1 MGAVTHSGQPLTVWE
16 MAEVARTVEGKALL
30 HRLLE
35 EITEGAAFKGSH
47 RSAQFLEYV
56 VQQSASGNVERLKE
70 RLIGV
75 ELFGR
80 LPSYDTGEDAI
91 VRVTATDVRKRLLQH
106 YSSRA
111 GSSSEFRISLPLG
124 KYVAEVVRNPI
135 SRVDI
140 LAPPPFLEVHPKQA
154 STVSESPAIDIPAS
168 RQKPELAWWQWA
180 APVLGLAMMILGLVL
195 AVANWPGR
203 TSGRDL
209 QPSAQNSHPTPW
221 GMLLNGSR
229 PVLIVASDPNIEE
242 IQRIAHGNV
251 ALSDYANQYYL
262 PHNAD
267 QLSSEQLGFMKN
279 ILRGNKI
286 SSFDGNIIV
295 GLAALVPSGQPRP
308 FVKAARDTRMPDLET
323 NGNLIFLGSP
333 RSNPWTSIYDPVLDF
348 HFFFDERIQ
357 QEIIRNMK
365 PARGERKEYIPTAGG
380 FDTGQSFAIVS
391 IFQNPG
397 HTGRVLIIAG
407 ANGEGTEAAG
417 ALITDPARW
426 DMILQPCHLTEQ
438 VEKRS
443 MQLLLQ
449 LGTMAGSASDLKVV
463 ACHVLGTPS

>member
-1 MGAVTHSGQPLTVWE
+1 MGAVTHSGQQLTVWE
-16 MAEVARTVEGKALL
+16 MAEVARTAEGKALL
-30 HRLLE
+30 HRLLA

-56 VQQSASGNVERLKE
+56 VQQSASGNIERLKE

-106 YSSRA
+106 YSSRT
-111 GSSSEFRISLPLG
+111 GSSSELRISLPLG
-124 KYVAEVVRNPI
+124 KYVPEFVRNPV
-135 SRVDI
+135 SRVDV
-140 LAPPPFLEVHPKQA
+140 LAPLPFLETPPQQLSA
-154 STVSESPAIDIPAS
+154 VSESPAVDIPAS
-168 RQKPELAWWQWA
+168 LQRPPLAWWQWVIPA
-180 APVLGLAMMILGLVL
+180 LGVAMMLVGVVL

-203 TSGRDL
+203 TSGHDL
-209 QPSAQNSHPTPW
+209 QASHPTPW
-221 GMLLNGSR
+221 GTLLNGSK

-251 ALSDYANQYYL
+251 ALSDYANQHYL
-262 PHNAD
+262 PDNAD
-267 QLSSEQLGFMKN
+267 RLSSEQISFMKD

-286 SSFDGNIIV
+286 ASVDGNIIAS
-295 GLAALVPSGQPRP
+295 LIALVPSGQPRP
-308 FVKAARDTRMPDLET
+308 SIKAARDIRMPDLET

-333 RSNPWTSIYDPVLDF
+333 RSNPWTSIYDSVLDF
-348 HFFFDERIQ
+348 HFVFDERTQ
-357 QEIIRNMK
+357 QELIRNMK
-365 PARGERKEYIPTAGG
+365 PAKGEREEYIPTAGG

-426 DMILQPCHLTEQ
+426 DSVLQPCHLTGP

-449 LGTMAGSASDLKVV
+449 LGTMAGSASGVKVM
-463 ACHVLGTPS
+463 ACHILNSAA

>member
-1 MGAVTHSGQPLTVWE
+1 MGAATHSGQHLTVWE
-16 MAEVARTVEGKALL
+16 MAEVARTAEGKALL
-30 HRLLE
+30 HRLLS

-56 VQQSASGNVERLKE
+56 VQQSASGDIERLKE

-80 LPSYDTGEDAI
+80 LPSYDTGDDAI

-124 KYVAEVVRNPI
+124 KYVPEVVRNPV
-135 SRVDI
+135 SRVDV
-140 LAPPPFLEVHPKQA
+140 LAPSFLEAHPQQV
-154 STVSESPAIDIPAS
+154 SPVSESSAVDIPAS
-168 RQKPELAWWQWA
+168 LQKSKLAWWQWA
-180 APVLGLAMMILGLVL
+180 APALGIAMMLVGIIL
-195 AVANWPGR
+195 AVANWPR
-203 TSGRDL
+203 QTSGRDL
-209 QPSAQNSHPTPW
+209 QNSHPTPW
-221 GMLLNGSR
+221 GTLLNGSSS
-229 PVLIVASDPNIEE
+229 VLIVASDPNIEE

-251 ALSDYANQYYL
+251 TLSDYANQHYL
-262 PHNAD
+262 PHNAH
-267 QLSSEQLGFMKN
+267 QLSFEQISFMKD

-286 SSFDGNIIV
+286 ASVDGTIIA
-295 GLAALVPSGQPRP
+295 GLVALVPSGQPRP
-308 FVKAARDTRMPDLET
+308 SIKAARDIRMPDLET

-333 RSNPWTSIYDPVLDF
+333 RSNPWTSIYDPILDF
-348 HFFFDERIQ
+348 HFVFDERIQ
-357 QEIIRNMK
+357 QELIRNMK
-365 PARGERKEYIPTAGG
+365 PAKGERNEYIPTAGG
-380 FDTGQSFAIVS
+380 FDTGQSFATVS

-417 ALITDPARW
+417 ALITDPTRW
-426 DMILQPCHLTEQ
+426 DTVLQHCHLTGP

-449 LGTMAGSASDLKVV
+449 LGTMAGSASDVTVV
-463 ACHVLGTPS
+463 ACHILNSAA

>member
-1 MGAVTHSGQPLTVWE
+1 M
-16 MAEVARTVEGKALL
+16 
-30 HRLLE
+30 
-35 EITEGAAFKGSH
+35 
-47 RSAQFLEYV
+47 
-56 VQQSASGNVERLKE
+56 
-70 RLIGV
+70 
-75 ELFGR
+75 
-80 LPSYDTGEDAI
+80 
-91 VRVTATDVRKRLLQH
+91 RKRLLQH

-124 KYVAEVVRNPI
+124 KYVPEFVRNPI
-135 SRVDI
+135 SRVDV
-140 LAPPPFLEVHPKQA
+140 LTPLPFLEVHPKQA

-180 APVLGLAMMILGLVL
+180 APVLGLAMMIIGVVL

-251 ALSDYANQYYL
+251 ALSDYANQHYL
-262 PHNAD
+262 PQNAD
-267 QLSSEQLGFMKN
+267 QLSSEQLGFMKD

-286 SSFDGNIIV
+286 SSFDGNIIA
-295 GLAALVPSGQPRP
+295 GLTALVPSGQPRP
-308 FVKAARDTRMPDLET
+308 SVKAARHTRMPDQPA
-323 NGNLIFLGSP
+323 GS
-333 RSNPWTSIYDPVLDF
+333 
-348 HFFFDERIQ
+348 
-357 QEIIRNMK
+357 
-365 PARGERKEYIPTAGG
+365 ERKQYIPTAGG

-426 DMILQPCHLTEQ
+426 DMILQPCHLTGP

-449 LGTMAGSASDLKVV
+449 LGTRAGTESDVKVV
-463 ACHVLGTPS
+463 ACHVLGTPL

>member
-1 MGAVTHSGQPLTVWE
+1 MGAVTHSGQQLTVWE
-16 MAEVARTVEGKALL
+16 MAEVARTAEGKALL
-30 HRLLE
+30 LRLLA
-35 EITEGAAFKGSH
+35 EITEGAAFKGSR
-47 RSAQFLEYV
+47 RSAQFLKYV
-56 VQQSASGNVERLKE
+56 VQQSGSGNIERLKE

-80 LPSYDTGEDAI
+80 LPSYDTGDDAI

-111 GSSSEFRISLPLG
+111 GGSSEFRISLPLG
-124 KYVAEVVRNPI
+124 KYVPEVVRNPI
-135 SRVDI
+135 SRVDV
-140 LAPPPFLEVHPKQA
+140 LAPPPFLEAPPQQVSA
-154 STVSESPAIDIPAS
+154 VSESSAADIPAS
-168 RQKPELAWWQWA
+168 RQKPKFAWWYWA
-180 APVLGLAMMILGLVL
+180 APALGLAMIIGIVL

-209 QPSAQNSHPTPW
+209 QASHPMPW
-221 GMLLNGSR
+221 GTLLNGSR
-229 PVLIVASDPNIEE
+229 PVVIVASDPNIEE
-242 IQRIAHGNV
+242 IQRISRGNV
-251 ALSDYANQYYL
+251 ALSDYANQHYL

-267 QLSSEQLGFMKN
+267 QLSSEQISFMKD

-286 SSFDGNIIV
+286 ASVDGNIIAS
-295 GLAALVPSGQPRP
+295 LIALVPSGQPRP
-308 FVKAARDTRMPDLET
+308 SIKAARDIRMPDLET

-348 HFFFDERIQ
+348 HFVFDERTQ
-357 QEIIRNMK
+357 QELIRNMK
-365 PARGERKEYIPTAGG
+365 PAKGKREEYIPTAGG

-426 DMILQPCHLTEQ
+426 DTVLQPCHLTGP

-449 LGTMAGSASDLKVV
+449 LGTMAGSASGVKVM
-463 ACHVLGTPS
+463 ACHILNSAA